1 MLSIFHYGFLQPN
14 ESYSDLKKKK
24 KKEMYLKMHHDE
36 VPDHGEPLTHDKGP
50 TAEDS
55 LIWILK
61 K

>member
-1 MLSIFHYGFLQPN
+1 MDSCSQMNLTQIW
-14 ESYSDLKKKK
+14 KKKK